1 MHLCAKVSDNYCPW
15 ITSELKANIRSRDK
29 LKKSA
34 VKNRS
39 DVLMQPYRHVR
50 NKVNSLN
57 TKLKKAYFSQKIA
70 NCQGNMK
77 ETWSTINRLINKRS
91 KTTNISSLVVDE
103 ECLTKSCEI
112 ADSMNEYFCTI
123 GDKLSCKI
131 PNVKNPLLNGDY
143 SINENHARF
152 QFQMIRPEELGKIM
166 NKFKTSH
173 SFGIDGV
180 SSFFLK
186 IGMPVLAP
194 SLCSIFNTSISQG
207 RFPENW
213 KIARV
218 SPIYKDGS
226 TEDRSNYR
234 PISVLPV
241 VSRLFEK
248 IVFDQVFNYFTEN
261 EFFYSDQSGFR
272 LFHSVLSCLLKCTND
287 WYLNFDKG
295 LFSGVTFIDLKKAFD
310 TVDHDILIAKLR
322 LYGVEGMELDWF
334 ISYLSNRK
342 QCCKV
347 NGNISKIQDIK
358 CGVPQGSCLGPLLF
372 LIYINDLPFALH
384 RTKVTMY
391 ADDTS
396 ISYSSK
402 SISDLSNA
410 INLDLQDL
418 SAWLQGNK
426 LSLNV
431 AKTQSM
437 ILGTAPNLKKLDY
450 SDSTN
455 FPLFEINEE
464 KIESTCKIKYLGV
477 QIDPFL
483 NWKEQINVAI
493 GKISRGIGML
503 KYSKKY
509 LSLETI
515 QRMYFS
521 IVDPH
526 FRYCCSVWGCAGDTT
541 LKKLQKLQ
549 NRAARVVTNS
559 PFDKSSLPLIS
570 QLGWLTIKEMID
582 FETASIVYKSLN
594 GLAPPYMQSMFH
606 KLSDSCNRN
615 LRNTSTDLRI
625 PLCKTSNGQRSFS
638 YRGVTVW
645 NLLSYEIKTA
655 PSLAT
660 FKMRLKSFLK
670 DQRG

>member
-1 MHLCAKVSDNYCPW
+1 M
-15 ITSELKANIRSRDK
+15 RSRDK

-34 VKNRS
+34 VKHGS
-39 DVLMQPYRHVR
+39 ALLMQAYRHIR
-50 NKVNSLN
+50 NRVNNLN

-70 NCQGNMK
+70 DCQGNMK
-77 ETWSTINRLINKRS
+77 ETWNTINKLINKRS

-103 ECLTKSCEI
+103 KCLTKSSEI
-112 ADSMNEYFCTI
+112 ADSMNNYFCNI
-123 GDKLSCKI
+123 GSKLSSKI
-131 PNVKNPLLNGDY
+131 PNLENPLRNGDY
-143 SINENHARF
+143 SINEKHARF
-152 QFQMIRPEELGKIM
+152 HFQTIRPDELSKIM
-166 NKFKTSH
+166 NKFKTSQ
-173 SFGIDGV
+173 SSGIDGI
-180 SSFFLK
+180 SCSFLK
-186 IGMPVLAP
+186 IAMPVLAP
-194 SLCSIFNTSISQG
+194 SLCSIFNISISRG
-207 RFPENW
+207 CFPGNW

-248 IVFDQVFNYFTEN
+248 MVFDQVYNYFTEN

-272 LFHSVLSCLLKCTND
+272 LFHSVLTCLLKCTND
-287 WYLNFDKG
+287 WYLSFDKG
-295 LFSGVTFIDLKKAFD
+295 LFSGVTFIDFKKAFD

-322 LYGVEGMELDWF
+322 FYGAEGVELDWF

-347 NGNISKIQDIK
+347 NGKTSEIQDIQ

-372 LIYINDLPFALH
+372 LIYINDLPFALR

-402 SISDLSNA
+402 SVSDLCNA
-410 INLDLQDL
+410 INSDLQNL
-418 SAWLQGNK
+418 SSWLQGNK

-437 ILGTAPNLKKLDY
+437 ILGTVPNFRRLD
-450 SDSTN
+450 SNDSN
-455 FPLFEINEE
+455 SFPLFQINGDE
-464 KIESTCKIKYLGV
+464 IESTGNIKYLGV
-477 QIDPFL
+477 QIDPSL
-483 NWKEQINVAI
+483 NWKEQINIAI

-503 KYSKKY
+503 KYAKRY
-509 LSLETI
+509 LSLQTI

-521 IVDPH
+521 IVESH
-526 FRYCCSVWGCAGDTT
+526 FRYCCSVWGCAGDTA
-541 LKKLQKLQ
+541 LRKLQKLQ

-559 PFDKSSLPLIS
+559 PFDHASLPLIS
-570 QLGWLTIKEMID
+570 KLGWLTVNEMID
-582 FETASIVYKSLN
+582 FETACMVYKALH
-594 GLAPPYMQSMFH
+594 GLAPPCMKSMFQ
-606 KLSDSCNRN
+606 KLSESCNRT

-625 PLCKTSNGQRSFS
+625 PFCKTSNGQRSFS

-645 NLLSYEIKTA
+645 NQLSLEIKTA
-655 PSLAT
+655 PSLAA
-660 FKMRLKSFLK
+660 FKTKLKSFLK
-670 DQRG
+670 DQRS